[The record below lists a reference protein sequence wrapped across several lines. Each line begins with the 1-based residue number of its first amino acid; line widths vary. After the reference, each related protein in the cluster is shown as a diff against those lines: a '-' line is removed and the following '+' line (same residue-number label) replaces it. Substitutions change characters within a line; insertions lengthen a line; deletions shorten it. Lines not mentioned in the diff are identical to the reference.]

1 MQTHKAENY
10 GTREGKVTTS
20 ARECF
25 TAAMV
30 GACNFVPVPVIQ
42 RPAPAHGATGP
53 VFVMS
58 EGHGSIRQAL
68 DLKWDHR
75 SHQIFRF
82 YPPVLLADHSN
93 KLSVPTQRQDLRCP
107 PFERGRVMRLLVS
120 CIASPGTLRSQL
132 NSTNAQQRDRR
143 CVPIRKFVSARSDEN
158 TTTYKDKPPPHWKT
172 RAYHRDR
179 FRGMG
184 IMRGAHEGALSRH
197 LFNMQRNMPFRKKPQ
212 NSVAKEPKFPPPSRR
227 RLRRPRNSE
236 RAREGFTARRLS
248 AR

>member
-1 MQTHKAENY
+1 
-10 GTREGKVTTS
+10 
-20 ARECF
+20 
-25 TAAMV
+25 MV

-42 RPAPAHGATGP
+42 RPAPAHGASGP

-132 NSTNAQQRDRR
+132 NSTQLMPNRGTGDAFQSGNLFLLEVTKIQQRIKISPRLTG
-143 CVPIRKFVSARSDEN
+143 K
-158 TTTYKDKPPPHWKT
+158 
-172 RAYHRDR
+172 
-179 FRGMG
+179 RGLITETG
-184 IMRGAHEGALSRH
+184 FGGWGHEGGS
-197 LFNMQRNMPFRKKPQ
+197 
-212 NSVAKEPKFPPPSRR
+212 
-227 RLRRPRNSE
+227 
-236 RAREGFTARRLS
+236 
-248 AR
+248 